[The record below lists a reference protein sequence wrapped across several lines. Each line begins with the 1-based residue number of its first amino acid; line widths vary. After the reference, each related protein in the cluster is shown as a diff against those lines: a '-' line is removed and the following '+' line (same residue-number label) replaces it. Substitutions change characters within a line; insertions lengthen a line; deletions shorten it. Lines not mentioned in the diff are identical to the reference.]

1 MAKLK
6 NRPRDRRGKTSWFV
20 LIGKSQSS
28 LYTEAL
34 GNIGVVHQLFLL
46 DREIAVDGQCAV
58 NFVDERDLGI
68 WYQELGLMIDGN
80 EGWYQP
86 CESCCIKIKRISS
99 VLTSLPHPRQ
109 KANVSD
115 AMAAENLSAK
125 FETLLADS

>member
-1 MAKLK
+1 
-6 NRPRDRRGKTSWFV
+6 
-20 LIGKSQSS
+20 
-28 LYTEAL
+28 
-34 GNIGVVHQLFLL
+34 
-46 DREIAVDGQCAV
+46 
-58 NFVDERDLGI
+58 
-68 WYQELGLMIDGN
+68 MIDGN

-125 FETLLADS
+125 FETLLADSSFGRKEKRTFIVKTVFSSVRMLHNPEVRLAVVI